1 MQSRRDDEKNIKEGD
16 TNMIK
21 FATVIQATP
30 LKVQFD
36 TDTRPSENTYKHLA
50 SYSPKVGDRVAFL
63 DDGKNKICIG
73 KVV

>member
-1 MQSRRDDEKNIKEGD
+1 
-16 TNMIK
+16 MIK
-21 FATVIQATP
+21 YATVKSINP

-36 TDTRPSENTYKHLA
+36 TDTRPSENAYKHLA
-50 SYSPKVGDRVAFL
+50 SYTPVVGDRVVFL